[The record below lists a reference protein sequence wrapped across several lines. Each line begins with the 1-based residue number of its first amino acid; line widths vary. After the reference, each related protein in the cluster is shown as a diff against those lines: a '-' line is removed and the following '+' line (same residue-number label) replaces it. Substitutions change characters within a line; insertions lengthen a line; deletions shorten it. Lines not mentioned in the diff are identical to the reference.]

1 MTVSA
6 ETTFP
11 NIVDAVDG
19 MMAGRIQNRPC
30 HTNRASSIGDDCE
43 RRLVYER
50 TSWREKQ
57 KHDVGLEYIF
67 AVGRLLE
74 KPVMDM
80 IQKTGFGIIRQQEP
94 FEYKSGGET
103 LLTGHIDGIL
113 VDRDGGEYVLE
124 VKSMHPN
131 IWDGVNDEAGL
142 DRKPWTRKYAPQLH
156 MYMLGLEIP
165 RAVWIL
171 VNKSSGRI
179 KQVNTELDWSICEA
193 VLTRCKSI
201 NNHIRNGTLPERL
214 EPTPENAEIC
224 EKCPFRTI
232 CAPAINYGELKLII
246 DEDLAAQV
254 DEMQEKEKA
263 RNIYEKRKKDLKEK
277 LDATGTTNAVI
288 GSWWYR
294 KKREWAKCWMKMD
307 VQSP

>member
-1 MTVSA
+1 MTVST
-6 ETTFP
+6 ETTFL
-11 NIVDAVDG
+11 NIVEAVDG
-19 MMAGRIQNRPC
+19 VMAGRIQNRPC
-30 HTNRASSIGDDCE
+30 HTNRASNIGDDCE

-50 TSWREKQ
+50 THWREKA
-57 KHDVGLEYIF
+57 KHDVGLEYVF
-67 AVGRLLE
+67 EVGRLLE

-80 IQKTGFGIIRQQEP
+80 INKAGFEIIRQQEP

-113 VDRDGGEYVLE
+113 VDRDGGEYVVE

-171 VNKSSGRI
+171 INKSSGRL
-179 KQVNTELDWSICEA
+179 KQVNTELDWSICEN

-201 NNHIRNGTLPERL
+201 NTHVKNHTLPERL

-224 EKCPFRTI
+224 EKCPFKVL

-246 DEDLAAQV
+246 DEDLIMKVIAMHTVEYSA
-254 DEMQEKEKA
+254 KL
-263 RNIYEKRKKDLKEK
+263 YEKLKKELKEK
-277 LDATGTTNAVI
+277 FDATGTTNAVI
-288 GSWWYR
+288 GHWWYR
-294 KKREWAKCWMKMD
+294 KKREWAKCWTKMEG
-307 VQSP
+307 